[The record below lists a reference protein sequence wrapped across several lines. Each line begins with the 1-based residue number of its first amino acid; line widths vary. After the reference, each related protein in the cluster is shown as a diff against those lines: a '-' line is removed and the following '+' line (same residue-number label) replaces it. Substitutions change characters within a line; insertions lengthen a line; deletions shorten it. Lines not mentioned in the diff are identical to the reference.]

1 MNKIFL
7 TATAAIAMVA
17 CNNTQQQA
25 AQDNA
30 QIPSYPAIIVGEQN
44 TTSFLSYP
52 VNIEGVVNSP
62 VQAKVSGYITKVLV
76 DEGQAVTQGQA
87 LFQLETQTL
96 NQSAASAKAQVEVAQ
111 VEVNKLIPLVEKNI
125 VSKVQLET
133 AKANLQRAQA
143 AYNEVASNIGFA
155 VVKAPVN
162 GIVGAINYREG
173 ALVTAN
179 NTVLTTVSDVKEV
192 YAYFSMNEKE
202 YLDFLSNTEGKNLPE
217 KLKNL
222 PEASLVLANGKEY
235 TQKGKIQAVTGQI
248 DPTTGS
254 IQFRAT
260 FPNPEGVLT
269 NGNSGTIRVP
279 QHFSNSLVIPE
290 VATFEQQGKVFAYKI
305 IEKDSVVQTV
315 ITLKNR
321 ADNYAVVESGL
332 SKGDIIL
339 VQGLNAVRRG
349 MHIKPEPIVQM
360 DSIVKRIQPMLSDL
374 IS

>member
-25 AQDNA
+25 AQNNA
-30 QIPSYPAIIVGEQN
+30 QIPSYPAIVVGEQN

-143 AYNEVASNIGFA
+143 AYNEVASNIAFA

-202 YLDFLSNTEGKNLPE
+202 YLDFLNNTEGKNLPE

-248 DPTTGS
+248 DVTTGS

-260 FPNPEGVLT
+260 FPNPDGLLT

-349 MHIKPEPIVQM
+349 MHVKPEPIVQM
-360 DSIVKRIQPMLSDL
+360 DSIVKRIQP
-374 IS
+374 IFNHH

>member
-1 MNKIFL
+1 MNKFL
-7 TATAAIAMVA
+7 FLASIATLMIG
-17 CNNTQQQA
+17 CKKGNQQA
-25 AQDNA
+25 GVQMGMEKEKTLPV
-30 QIPSYPAIIVGEQN
+30 ITVTEQS
-44 TTSFLSYP
+44 TTSNLSFP

-62 VQAKVSGYITKVLV
+62 VQAKISGYIIKVLV
-76 DEGQAVTQGQA
+76 DEGQAVRQGQPM
-87 LFQLETQTL
+87 FQLETQTL
-96 NQSAASAKAQVEVAQ
+96 NQSAASAKAQIEVAQ

-133 AKANLQRAQA
+133 AQANLQRAQA
-143 AYNEVASNIGFA
+143 TYNEVASNIGFA

-162 GIVGAINYREG
+162 GVVGAINYREG

-202 YLDFLSNTEGKNLPE
+202 YLDFLDNTQGKTTAE

-222 PEASLVLANGKEY
+222 PEASLVLANGQEY
-235 TQKGKIQAVTGQI
+235 AEKGKIQAVTGQI

-260 FPNPEGVLT
+260 FPNPNKLLT
-269 NGNSGTIRVP
+269 NGNSGTIKIP

-290 VATFEQQGKVFAYKI
+290 VATFEQQGKVFVYKVENDTLKQAI
-305 IEKDSVVQTV
+305 
-315 ITLKNR
+315 ITLKSR

-332 SKGDIIL
+332 KNGDVIL
-339 VQGLNAVRRG
+339 AQGLNKVRTG
-349 MHIKPEPIVQM
+349 TVIKPQPISM
-360 DSIVKRIQPMLSDL
+360 DSLVKKIQP
-374 IS
+374 IF

>member
-7 TATAAIAMVA
+7 TATTAIALVA
-17 CNNTQQQA
+17 CNNGNQQQQKSKGPEA
-25 AQDNA
+25 
-30 QIPSYPAIIVGEQN
+30 YPVIVVGEQN
-44 TTSFLSYP
+44 TVSQLSYP
-52 VNIEGVVNSP
+52 VNIEGVVNSA
-62 VQAKVSGYITKVLV
+62 VQAKISGYITKVLV
-76 DEGQAVTQGQA
+76 DEGQVVTQGQP

-96 NQSAASAKAQVEVAQ
+96 NQSAASAKAAVDIAKVEVD
-111 VEVNKLIPLVEKNI
+111 KLVPLVEKNI
-125 VSKVQLET
+125 VSPVQLAT

-143 AYNEVASNIGFA
+143 TYNEVASNIGFA

-162 GIVGAINYREG
+162 GVVGAINFREG

-202 YLDFLSNTEGKNLPE
+202 YLDFLANTEGKTTAE

-235 TQKGKIQAVTGQI
+235 AEKGKIQAVTGQI
-248 DPTTGS
+248 DPSTGS

-260 FPNPEGVLT
+260 FPNPNKLLT
-269 NGNSGTIRVP
+269 NGNSGTIKIP
-279 QHFSNSLVIPE
+279 QNFNNSLVIPE
-290 VATFEQQGKVFAYKI
+290 VATFEQQGKVFVYRVA
-305 IEKDSVVQTV
+305 EKDTLRQTV

-332 SKGDIIL
+332 KKGDIIL
-339 VQGLNAVRRG
+339 AQGLNKVHTG
-349 MHIKPEPIVQM
+349 TVIKPQ
-360 DSIVKRIQPMLSDL
+360 SISMEELVKKIQP
-374 IS
+374 IF

>member
-1 MNKIFL
+1 MP
-7 TATAAIAMVA
+7 ATQKVLPTI
-17 CNNTQQQA
+17 T
-25 AQDNA
+25 
-30 QIPSYPAIIVGEQN
+30 VGEQS
-44 TTSFLSYP
+44 TTSNLSFP

-62 VQAKVSGYITKVLV
+62 VQAKISGYITKVLV
-76 DEGQAVTQGQA
+76 DEGQAVRQGQPM
-87 LFQLETQTL
+87 FQLETQTL
-96 NQSAASAKAQVEVAQ
+96 NQSAASAKAAVDAAKVEVD
-111 VEVNKLIPLVEKNI
+111 KLVPLVEKNI
-125 VSKVQLET
+125 VSSVQLAT

-162 GIVGAINYREG
+162 GVVGAINFREG

-202 YLDFLSNTEGKNLPE
+202 YFDFLANTEGKTTAE

-222 PEASLVLANGKEY
+222 PEASLVLANGQEY
-235 TQKGKIQAVTGQI
+235 AEKGKIQAVTGQI

-260 FPNPEGVLT
+260 FPNPNKLLT
-269 NGNSGTIRVP
+269 NGNSGTIKIP

-290 VATFEQQGKVFAYKI
+290 VATFEQQGKVFVYKVENDTLKQAI
-305 IEKDSVVQTV
+305 
-315 ITLKNR
+315 ITLKSR

-332 SKGDIIL
+332 KNGDVIL
-339 VQGLNAVRRG
+339 AQGLNKVRTG
-349 MHIKPEPIVQM
+349 TVIKPQPISM
-360 DSIVKRIQPMLSDL
+360 DSLVKKIQP
-374 IS
+374 IF

>member
-7 TATAAIAMVA
+7 TATTAIALVA
-17 CNNTQQQA
+17 CNNGNQQQQQSNGPEA
-25 AQDNA
+25 
-30 QIPSYPAIIVGEQN
+30 YPVIVVGEQN
-44 TTSFLSYP
+44 TVSQLSYP
-52 VNIEGVVNSP
+52 VNIEGIVNSS
-62 VQAKVSGYITKVLV
+62 VQAKISGYITKVLV
-76 DEGQAVTQGQA
+76 DEGQVVTQGQP

-96 NQSAASAKAQVEVAQ
+96 NQSAASAKAAVEVAK
-111 VEVNKLIPLVEKNI
+111 VEVDKLVPLVEKNI
-125 VSKVQLET
+125 VSPVQLAT

-162 GIVGAINYREG
+162 GVVGAINFREG

-202 YLDFLSNTEGKNLPE
+202 YLDFLANTEGKTTTE

-235 TQKGKIQAVTGQI
+235 AEKGKIQAVTGQI
-248 DPTTGS
+248 DPSTGS

-260 FPNPEGVLT
+260 FPNPNKLLT
-269 NGNSGTIRVP
+269 NGNSGTIKIP
-279 QHFSNSLVIPE
+279 QNFNNSLVIPE
-290 VATFEQQGKVFAYKI
+290 VATFEQQGKVFVYRVA
-305 IEKDSVVQTV
+305 EKDTLRQTV

-332 SKGDIIL
+332 KKGDLIL
-339 VQGLNAVRRG
+339 AQGLNKVRTG
-349 MHIKPEPIVQM
+349 TVIKPQTISM
-360 DSIVKRIQPMLSDL
+360 DSLVKKIQP
-374 IS
+374 IF

>member
-7 TATAAIAMVA
+7 TAVSAIAIVA
-17 CNNTQQQA
+17 CNNTQQQD
-25 AQDNA
+25 AQASA
-30 QIPSYPAIIVGEQN
+30 QIPSYPAIVVGEQN

-173 ALVTAN
+173 ALVNAN
-179 NTVLTTVSDVKEV
+179 STVLTTVSDVKEV

-202 YLDFLSNTEGKNLPE
+202 YLDFLANTEGKTTAE

-235 TQKGKIQAVTGQI
+235 AEKGKIQAVTGQI
-248 DPTTGS
+248 DPSTGS

-260 FPNPEGVLT
+260 FPNPNKLLT
-269 NGNSGTIRVP
+269 NGNSGTIKIP
-279 QHFSNSLVIPE
+279 QNFNNSLVIPE
-290 VATFEQQGKVFAYKI
+290 VATFEQQGKVFVYRVA
-305 IEKDSVVQTV
+305 EKDTLRQTV

-332 SKGDIIL
+332 KKGDTIL
-339 VQGLNAVRRG
+339 AQGLNKVRTG
-349 MHIKPEPIVQM
+349 TVIKPQPISM
-360 DSIVKRIQPMLSDL
+360 DSLVKKIQP
-374 IS
+374 IF